1 MKTVLVV
8 EDDGHVRR
16 ILRTLLE
23 GEGYRVVEA
32 ENGHLGL
39 AAAVRD
45 RPDCM
50 LTDTMMPHM
59 DGMALL
65 RQLRAGGLIIP
76 TLVVSA
82 AATLPPLKELKEY
95 GVVGV
100 IAKPFDFD
108 ALLEAVRAICPP

>member
-8 EDDGHVRR
+8 EDDAHVRR

-32 ENGHLGL
+32 ENGLQGL
-39 AAAVRD
+39 SAAAAD
-45 RPDCM
+45 PPDCL
-50 LTDTMMPHM
+50 LTDTMMPHL

-65 RQLRAGGLIIP
+65 RQLRAGGRTVP

-82 AATLPPLKELKEY
+82 AATLPPLQELKEY
-95 GVVGV
+95 GVVGI

-108 ALLEAVRAICPP
+108 ALLEAVRAICKP